1 MVPLNHAIIRAG
13 VLLFNAFIFTDELTK
28 TWTGFWLCF
37 FQVCGRLIL
46 NMLIFLIVTYIKIQR
61 SMLIT
66 NIAQCWGTVQVQKLN
81 WLKGQPIS
89 HFFCTLW
96 MWYASTA
103 ATNSPRTNTSLACLF
118 PFPASIRQRFLSLK
132 FPKFSQV
139 TCHVFYPFSLA
150 LTL

>member
-103 ATNSPRTNTSLACLF
+103 ATNSPTYKYF
-118 PFPASIRQRFLSLK
+118 PGLPLPLPRFNQTEIPIIEISQI
-132 FPKFSQV
+132 FSSHLP
-139 TCHVFYPFSLA
+139 CFLPF
-150 LTL
+150 